1 MQQTLVDEFDSQGIG
16 STIGSALKS
25 SATASLQPQPWG
37 VAAQLTLSWPV
48 RLINQI
54 KLHANYDENLYR
66 SLRPQVG
73 SVAWRCQASIAVDQ
87 LTGVCV
93 CVVPQHSGW
102 CVCSQPRKS
111 RELSRVDLP
120 FNMCGATR

>member
-1 MQQTLVDEFDSQGIG
+1 MQQILVHAIDSQGIG
-16 STIGSALKS
+16 STIGRALKS
-25 SATASLQPQPWG
+25 SASASLQPQPWG

-87 LTGVCV
+87 LTGVYV
-93 CVVPQHSGW
+93 GVVSSIAGGA
-102 CVCSQPRKS
+102 CAAS
-111 RELSRVDLP
+111 RESLA
-120 FNMCGATR
+120 N

>member
-1 MQQTLVDEFDSQGIG
+1 MRAIDAQGTG
-16 STIGSALKS
+16 STIGKALKS
-25 SATASLQPQPWG
+25 SASASLQPQPWG
-37 VAAQLTLSWPV
+37 DAAQLTLSWPV

-87 LTGVCV
+87 LLRGCGLG
-93 CVVPQHSGW
+93 PQHSGW
-102 CVCSQPRKS
+102 RVCSQPRKS
-111 RELSRVDLP
+111 RELSRVNLP
-120 FNMCGATR
+120 INVCGATR